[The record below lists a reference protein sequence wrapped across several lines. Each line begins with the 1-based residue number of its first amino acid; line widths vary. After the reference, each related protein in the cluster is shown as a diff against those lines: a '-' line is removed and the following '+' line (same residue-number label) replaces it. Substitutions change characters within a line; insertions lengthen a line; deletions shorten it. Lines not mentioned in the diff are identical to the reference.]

1 MPYESSK
8 SLPRVIIAGTSGDSG
23 KTLVTVGLIAGLRR
37 RGYSIAAF
45 KKGPDFIDPAWL
57 NAASGGPVRNLDTFL
72 APERVVYE
80 SFTRHALESGL
91 NLIEGNRGL
100 YDGFDAQGSHS
111 TAELAKLLKTPV
123 VLVCNITKST
133 RTVAAVILG
142 MKVMDPGLNIA
153 GVIINQV
160 GGKRHKNIVTE
171 SIENITGIPVIGAI
185 PRVKGETLLP
195 SRHLGLI
202 TPVESSGTDEMVRRL
217 GKLISDNV
225 DLDRLIE
232 IAEKTEKLEYSEE
245 HLRTDTH
252 KAVKIGYFSDSAFT
266 FYYPENLES
275 LISEGAELIP
285 ISSLE
290 ANMLPEIDAL
300 YIGGGFPETHAGKL
314 AGNRELM
321 ASVRQMADSGLPI
334 YAECGGLIY
343 LCHSLTID
351 QTTFPMADVFDVDLE
366 FKKAPQ
372 GHGYSLM
379 EVDRDN
385 PFFPLGA
392 GLRGHEFHYT
402 TPSRV
407 GPSLK
412 TVLKVRKGSG
422 FYKGRDALV
431 KNNVWAGY
439 LHIHASGETDW
450 AANLVKLA
458 RAYKASRG
466 DSQAGSGPS
475 FMERKAV

>member
-1 MPYESSK
+1 M
-8 SLPRVIIAGTSGDSG
+8 IAGTSGDSG
-23 KTLVTVGLIAGLRR
+23 KTLVTVGLIAGLRH
-37 RGYSIAAF
+37 RGYKIAAF

-57 NAASGGPVRNLDTFL
+57 NAASGSPVRNLDTYL
-72 APERVVYE
+72 APEQVVYE
-80 SFTRHALESGL
+80 SFTWHALESGL

-142 MKVMDPGLNIA
+142 MKEMDPGLNIA

-160 GGKRHKNIVTE
+160 GGERHKNIVTE

-195 SRHLGLI
+195 SRHLGLV
-202 TPVESSGTDEMVRRL
+202 TPEEYSGTGDIVQFL
-217 GKLISDNV
+217 GNLVSDNV
-225 DLDRLIE
+225 DLDSLIE
-232 IAEKTEKLEYSEE
+232 IAEHTEKLNCTRPEISIE
-245 HLRTDTH
+245 HPKT
-252 KAVKIGYFSDSAFT
+252 VKIGYFSDSAFT

-275 LISEGAELIP
+275 LGSEGAELIP
-285 ISSLE
+285 ISSLD
-290 ANMLPEIDAL
+290 AASLPEIDAL
-300 YIGGGFPETHAGKL
+300 YIGGGFPETHADRL

-321 ASVRQMADSGLPI
+321 ASVREMADSGLPI

-343 LCHSLTID
+343 LCHTLTID
-351 QTTFPMADVFDVDLE
+351 RTVFPMAGVFDVDLE
-366 FKKAPQ
+366 FKMAPQ

-379 EVDRDN
+379 EVDREN
-385 PFFPLGA
+385 PFFPLGTD
-392 GLRGHEFHYT
+392 LKGHEFHYT

-407 GPSLK
+407 ESSLK

-422 FYKGRDALV
+422 FNDGRDALV

-439 LHIHASGETDW
+439 LHIHASGQSDW
-450 AANLVKLA
+450 APNLVKLA
-458 RAYKASRG
+458 EIYKAGRERT
-466 DSQAGSGPS
+466 QAGGGSS
-475 FMERKAV
+475 FMERKAI